1 MGQRLLAVFL
11 LCAISGAGV
20 HYTAD
25 AQSPATI
32 TILHINDVHSTD
44 VIDQGRSGGLGRAS
58 TLLQQ
63 LKRSQAPVLMTLGG
77 DYLSPSAIGTAI
89 VDGEPLDGRQM
100 VAVLNAVGL
109 DWAVFGNHEFDVS
122 ESAFRARMAETRFH
136 VVSSNVSDVNGQP
149 FPGTVRSAV
158 VPVEAEGRTIR
169 LGLIGLTTDL
179 NRRPWV
185 RYAPPVDSA
194 REQIAQLKG
203 KVDAVIALT
212 HLPLPDDQEL
222 VTQAQGIDLV
232 LGGHEHE
239 NMQVRRGRA
248 FTPIVKA
255 DPNVRTAV
263 VVTLTFGTAGA
274 RPAVSARLQVIDE
287 SIQHDPKVEG
297 VVRKWT
303 ALAFNAFRKSGFE
316 PERTVA
322 VINEALDGRD
332 SIVRSQPGRL
342 TDLIAAGF
350 DREAGGVDVAIV
362 NGGSI
367 RINDI
372 IQPGPVTE
380 YDVIRVL
387 PFGGRV
393 TRASFDGALLAS
405 VLDIGV
411 KNRGSGG
418 FLHARG
424 VTYEGSRWLVK
435 GKPLDPAARYTVAAT
450 DFLLSGGETNLGFLT
465 GTNPGVHDVQD
476 LRDVR
481 IALIT
486 ELRTLYSTK

>member
-1 MGQRLLAVFL
+1 MRHWRLTALL
-11 LCAISGAGV
+11 LCAISVVGV

-25 AQSPATI
+25 AQSSATI

-44 VIDQGRSGGLGRAS
+44 VIEQGRIGGLGRAS
-58 TLLQQ
+58 TLLKR
-63 LKRSQAPVLMTLGG
+63 LKRSHSPVLMTLGG
-77 DYLSPSAIGTAI
+77 DYLSPSAIGTAV
-89 VDGEPLDGRQM
+89 VDGEPLAGRQM
-100 VAVLNAVGL
+100 VAALNEVGI
-109 DWAVFGNHEFDVS
+109 DWAVFGNHEFDLS
-122 ESAFRARMAETRFH
+122 ESAFRARMAETRFP
-136 VVSSNVSDVNGQP
+136 VVSSNVTDVNGKP

-158 VPVEAEGRTIR
+158 VPIQAHGRTIR

-185 RYAPPVDSA
+185 RYAPPVESA

-212 HLPLPDDQEL
+212 HLPLSDDQEL
-222 VTQAQGIDLV
+222 VNEVLDIDLV

-239 NMQVRRGRA
+239 NMQVKRGRR
-248 FTPIVKA
+248 FTPIIKA
-255 DPNVRTAV
+255 DSNVRTGA
-263 VVTLTFGTAGA
+263 VVTLTFGKTDS
-274 RPAVSARLQVIDE
+274 RPAVSARIEVMDE
-287 SIQHDPKVEG
+287 SIQQDPIVEG

-303 ALAFNAFRKSGFE
+303 GMAFDAFRKGGFE

-322 VINEALDGRD
+322 VSSEVLDGRD
-332 SIVRSQPGRL
+332 SVVRNQPGRL
-342 TDLIAAGF
+342 TDVIGAGF

-372 IQPGPVTE
+372 LQPGPVTE

-393 TRASFDGALLAS
+393 VRASFDGALLSS
-405 VLDIGV
+405 VLNIGL
-411 KNRGSGG
+411 NNQGSGG
-418 FLHARG
+418 FLHAHG
-424 VTYEGSRWLVK
+424 VSREGARWMVK
-435 GKPLDPAARYTVAAT
+435 GKPIDPAARYVVATT

-465 GTNPGVHDVQD
+465 RTNPAVHDVQE
-476 LRDVR
+476 LSDVR
-481 IALIT
+481 FALMN
-486 ELRTLYSTK
+486 ELRAIYPAK